1 MSYLCPLSLSSLSA
15 GKACLCLFAFTVERC
30 IIAPSR
36 QSRKHLGSSSFA
48 TMNLNL
54 SVSYRHCANQ
64 LRTGGLLQ
72 EQDNTKTQ
80 VLTHLATTPLMVDRF
95 HTLLLGWRRRTRET
109 RAAQYPLSSP
119 TSASA
124 GCRPSALARP
134 ALHISVL
141 SSQDPKSKTGER
153 QWNQRISPPRRI
165 TRKTTAYN
173 TWQIVVPGPE
183 WPEQG

>member
-1 MSYLCPLSLSSLSA
+1 MFA

-36 QSRKHLGSSSFA
+36 QSQKHLGSSSFA

-80 VLTHLATTPLMVDRF
+80 VPTDLATTPPMADRF
-95 HTLLLGWRRRTRET
+95 HT
-109 RAAQYPLSSP
+109 QILSCWVGDVEPVKPGQRSIRSQVRHQRLP
-119 TSASA
+119 VA
-124 GCRPSALARP
+124 ARP
-134 ALHISVL
+134 LWLVLPCIS
-141 SSQDPKSKTGER
+141 SYCHPKNPKSKTGER

-165 TRKTTAYN
+165 TRKRTAYN